1 MAAGQGR
8 LALVFHGTEYLLSLD
23 RILATLALAIL
34 LASASAATSNAGSVT
49 LAWRAPGGDSL
60 MGRASRYDLRSSTQ
74 WITLENFGQA
84 DSALGLPIPEAPGT
98 LQSYTSAGLQSGVIY
113 FFAIKTSDQAGNWSA
128 MSNVFWCVP
137 RDTVPIPAAPALMSP
152 EDGATGVATGPTL
165 AWQASGGAT
174 SYRLQ
179 VAREPDFGSLLAD
192 QVGIVGT
199 SYTVG
204 GLANDSTYHWRVQ
217 ASGEGGLSAWSN
229 VRSFRT
235 VAPAP
240 MAPPQPALMSPED
253 GATGVATGPTLAWQA
268 SSGATSYRLQVARE
282 PDFGS
287 LLADQGGI
295 AGTSYTLGGL
305 ANDSTYHWRVQA
317 SGEGGLSAWSCVR
330 SFRTVALPPVAP
342 PQPAL
347 MSPEDGATGV
357 ATGPTLAWQ
366 ASGGATSYRL
376 QVAREPDFGSLL
388 ADQVGIEGTSYTVG
402 GLANDSTYHWRV
414 QASGGGGLSAWSSV
428 RSFRTVAPAPVA
440 PQGISFS
447 APWPNPARDIAH
459 FAWVLPAPAELNVQI
474 FDLSGRRVRVLL
486 EGPHEMG
493 RGGLAWD
500 LRDDRGTSLPGGIYL
515 VRARLGDV
523 SFFRRVA
530 IAR

>member
-1 MAAGQGR
+1 
-8 LALVFHGTEYLLSLD
+8 
-23 RILATLALAIL
+23 
-34 LASASAATSNAGSVT
+34 
-49 LAWRAPGGDSL
+49 
-60 MGRASRYDLRSSTQ
+60 
-74 WITLENFGQA
+74 
-84 DSALGLPIPEAPGT
+84 
-98 LQSYTSAGLQSGVIY
+98 
-113 FFAIKTSDQAGNWSA
+113 
-128 MSNVFWCVP
+128 
-137 RDTVPIPAAPALMSP
+137 MSP

-217 ASGEGGLSAWSN
+217 ASGGGGLSAWSN
-229 VRSFRT
+229 
-235 VAPAP
+235 
-240 MAPPQPALMSPED
+240 
-253 GATGVATGPTLAWQA
+253 
-268 SSGATSYRLQVARE
+268 
-282 PDFGS
+282 
-287 LLADQGGI
+287 
-295 AGTSYTLGGL
+295 
-305 ANDSTYHWRVQA
+305 
-317 SGEGGLSAWSCVR
+317 
-330 SFRTVALPPVAP
+330 
-342 PQPAL
+342 
-347 MSPEDGATGV
+347 
-357 ATGPTLAWQ
+357 
-366 ASGGATSYRL
+366 
-376 QVAREPDFGSLL
+376 
-388 ADQVGIEGTSYTVG
+388 
-402 GLANDSTYHWRV
+402 
-414 QASGGGGLSAWSSV
+414 V